1 MYICVMCRVTL
12 SLRQSRFLADGSEAQ
27 ESTVWTVPLQIQ
39 NVQGDTQSVLM
50 TGTEMTID
58 VPATNINVNTGKHG
72 PYRVSYEGK
81 LFEKQLSAV
90 AWKKVCAE
98 DRASLVADTY
108 AMASA
113 GLIDVSQAL
122 LVCSGPIF
130 SN

>member
-1 MYICVMCRVTL
+1 
-12 SLRQSRFLADGSEAQ
+12 
-27 ESTVWTVPLQIQ
+27 
-39 NVQGDTQSVLM
+39 M
-50 TGTEMTID
+50 TDTEMIID
-58 VPATNINVNTGKHG
+58 VAATNINVNTGKHG

-90 AWKKVCAE
+90 AWKKACAE
-98 DRASLVADTY
+98 DRASLVEDTY